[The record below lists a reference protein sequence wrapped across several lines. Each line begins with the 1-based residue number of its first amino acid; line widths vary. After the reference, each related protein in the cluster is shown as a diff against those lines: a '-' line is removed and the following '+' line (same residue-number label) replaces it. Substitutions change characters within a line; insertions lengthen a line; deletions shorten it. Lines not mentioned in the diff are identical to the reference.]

1 MAVDEL
7 SVLEPLPPDANGAGG
22 EQNHLI
28 PLEIKLLHLKQFHI
42 FIGQQLTEWFFTGLE
57 SSLVRKF
64 SYLLA
69 EGSEPAHG
77 QSAILPGDNS
87 SADLDARESD

>member
-28 PLEIKLLHLKQFHI
+28 PLEIKLLHLKQFNI
-42 FIGQQLTEWFFTGLE
+42 FTGQQL
-57 SSLVRKF
+57 
-64 SYLLA
+64 
-69 EGSEPAHG
+69 SE
-77 QSAILPGDNS
+77 
-87 SADLDARESD
+87 

>member
-1 MAVDEL
+1 MVVDEL

-28 PLEIKLLHLKQFHI
+28 PLEIKLLHL
-42 FIGQQLTEWFFTGLE
+42 
-57 SSLVRKF
+57 
-64 SYLLA
+64 LA

-87 SADLDARESD
+87 SADLITT